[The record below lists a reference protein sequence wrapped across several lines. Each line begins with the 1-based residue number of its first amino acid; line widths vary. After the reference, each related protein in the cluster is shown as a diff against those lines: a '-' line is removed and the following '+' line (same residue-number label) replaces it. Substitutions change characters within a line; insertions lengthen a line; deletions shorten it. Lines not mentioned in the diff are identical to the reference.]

1 MKQLKVSNNV
11 IRRLPRYLRKLDEL
25 KTAGVDRI
33 SSGELGRQMSLTSSQ
48 IRQDFSC
55 FGEFGQQGYG
65 YNVTGLRGEI
75 ASILGMNRDFSVILV
90 GVGNIGRALI
100 ENFCFEQY
108 GFHMLAAYDVRPE
121 LIGTDISGIR
131 IHDISELPHIF
142 DNNKVDMAV
151 LSVPKLMANKAA
163 HELVEHGVHAIWNF
177 TNVELDVAES
187 DVIVENIHFSDS
199 LLALIGQAISPIFKP
214 LGFADWRVTT
224 SLISGFTAKEAVVST
239 MAVLMNTSTANL
251 GTALSG
257 AFSTLSALSFLVFT
271 LLYTPC
277 VAAVATIKREL
288 DSRIQTVGVVI
299 MQCMVAWLCGC
310 AVYQI
315 GALL

>member
-1 MKQLKVSNNV
+1 MARVAFVMDKL
-11 IRRLPRYLRKLDEL
+11 LRKIGLSGRSFVPML
-25 KTAGVDRI
+25 IGFGCSVPAIMATRTLVSDRDRKMTILLTPYMSCSAKIPIYAVFLCCVFQEI
-33 SSGELGRQMSLTSSQ
+33 SGACDDRLIHNGHSAWDNSCADTEKYSFPWQACAVCNGASKLSSAFGKKRRTSSL
-48 IRQDFSC
+48 
-55 FGEFGQQGYG
+55 GQGKGLYTKSFHS
-65 YNVTGLRGEI
+65 YILCDIIIWFLETFDAKLNVVKD
-75 ASILGMNRDFSVILV
+75 S
-90 GVGNIGRALI
+90 
-100 ENFCFEQY
+100 
-108 GFHMLAAYDVRPE
+108 
-121 LIGTDISGIR
+121 
-131 IHDISELPHIF
+131 
-142 DNNKVDMAV
+142 
-151 LSVPKLMANKAA
+151 
-163 HELVEHGVHAIWNF
+163 
-177 TNVELDVAES
+177 
-187 DVIVENIHFSDS
+187 SDS